1 MRVPFPSSRDYP
13 HRAEAIVFRG
23 KATALQLRRSL
34 HNHWQH
40 PVKRRTPQLQNTKS
54 DNTQVLAESI
64 TPLWSSH
71 DRQEW
76 NLMTGKIE
84 NLRVAIRQING
95 IELPA
100 QAIFSFWAQVG
111 KPSQRNG
118 YVEGRELRQ
127 GCIIPSIGGGLC
139 QLSNALYSAALDANL
154 EILER
159 HAHSQVIPGSL
170 AEIGRDATVF
180 WNYIDLRFRSN
191 TPLYI
196 EAFLT
201 ADALVVRFMGHPQIN
216 ETAAAPTEQRPLIK
230 HSNSCQ
236 TCGVTSCFRNRQTPV
251 DILRPQTTT
260 AYLLDEYWPEFN
272 QYIQDKRQSGDGLL
286 VPLDGQRWHKSNY
299 AWDLAGFDTVKQ
311 AIPTTLERAL
321 ACRRI
326 SPQGQSRQQL
336 LLKYDR
342 QLAQHYAKQLQPAVT
357 HLVVMQNLLPFLWES
372 GQLGGRTFD
381 VLMTRLPMDTLQ
393 TRLDQ
398 VAQRY
403 PESPTLADFRGDR
416 ALVEAERQAL
426 QAAHRI
432 ITPHRE
438 IASLFAE
445 KAVLLD
451 WCLPA
456 VSSLVVSSI
465 PTGQTILFPASTLGR
480 KGAYELRQ
488 VAQDLNLN
496 LRILGREFEG
506 AEFWQDIT
514 IVPATPNPFSD
525 VGIVVLPAHVEN
537 RPRLLLKASASGIP
551 VIASEACGLQG
562 VAGVTTIPNGDGA
575 ALKAAIVKQFQIQKT
590 TPDTR
595 PGVNSE
601 AHSASP
607 LKRTEPEKVVHSTRF
622 NGFSL

>member
-13 HRAEAIVFRG
+13 NLSEAIVFRS
-23 KATALQLRRSL
+23 KATALQLRRRL

-40 PVKRRTPQLQNTKS
+40 PVKRYTPQPQDADK
-54 DNTQVLAESI
+54 NTQVLAESI

-76 NLMTGKIE
+76 NLIAGKIE

-95 IELPA
+95 VALPA

-111 KPSQRNG
+111 KPSQGNG

-180 WNYIDLRFRSN
+180 WNYIDLRFRSAN
-191 TPLYI
+191 PLYI

-201 ADALVVRFMGHPQIN
+201 ADSLVVRFLGIPQTM
-216 ETAAAPTEQRPLIK
+216 ETVATPTEQRPTIK

-236 TCGVTSCFRNRQTPV
+236 TCGVTSCFRNRQVPIDV
-251 DILRPQTTT
+251 LREQTTT
-260 AYLLDEYWPEFN
+260 AYLLDEYWPEFD
-272 QYIQDKRQSGDGLL
+272 QYIQDKRQSRDLL
-286 VPLDGQRWHKSNY
+286 FVPLDGQRWHKPNY
-299 AWDLAGFDTVKQ
+299 AWDLAGFDTIKQ
-311 AIPTTLERAL
+311 AIAPTLKRAL
-321 ACRRI
+321 ACRQI

-336 LLKYDR
+336 LLKHDR
-342 QLAQHYAKQLQPAVT
+342 QLAHHYADQLRPEIIHVT
-357 HLVVMQNLLPFLWES
+357 VMQNLLPFLWES

-381 VLMTRLPMDTLQ
+381 VLMTRLPMDILQ

-432 ITPHRE
+432 ITPHSE
-438 IASLFAE
+438 IASLFPD
-445 KAVLLD
+445 KHILLD
-451 WCLPA
+451 WHLPPVQA
-456 VSSLVVSSI
+456 I
-465 PTGQTILFPASTLGR
+465 PTGKTILFPASTLGR

-488 VAQDLNLN
+488 VAQELNLS
-496 LRILGREFEG
+496 LRLGGREFEG
-506 AEFWQDIT
+506 TAFWQNILT
-514 IVPATPNPFSD
+514 QTEATNPWAD
-525 VGIVVLPAHVEN
+525 VGLVVLPAHVEN
-537 RPRLLLKASASGIP
+537 RPRLLLKAIARGIP
-551 VIASEACGLQG
+551 VIASAACGLAH
-562 VAGVTTIPNGDGA
+562 VTGVTTIPNGDVA
-575 ALKAAIVKQFQIQKT
+575 ALQAAIVKLL
-590 TPDTR
+590 P
-595 PGVNSE
+595 
-601 AHSASP
+601 
-607 LKRTEPEKVVHSTRF
+607 
-622 NGFSL
+622 